1 MEVFWNAGT
10 EAIRLLFGLDP
21 ETFEIIELSLRVS
34 GFSILIASA
43 IGIPLGYII
52 GSRRFGGRTALVAF
66 VNTGMGLPP
75 VVVGLI
81 VYILISRTGP
91 LADAYGAFTSAAW
104 PRLLYTVPAMVMA
117 QVIIS
122 APIVTGF
129 TLAAVGSLPAE
140 LRLQVRSLGA
150 SRWQEALLAL
160 KEARRGVMAAVAAG
174 FGGVISEVGAVAMV
188 GGNIAGKT
196 RTMTTA
202 IQEET
207 SQGNFGLALG
217 LGLILLVI
225 SFVIMN
231 GFTRVQQSG
240 GRYER

>member
-21 ETFEIIELSLRVS
+21 ETFEIVELSLRVS
-34 GFSILIASA
+34 GLSLLIAST
-43 IGIPLGYII
+43 IGIPLGYLV
-52 GSRRFGGRTALVAF
+52 GSRRFSGRTLLVAF
-66 VNTGMGLPP
+66 INTGMGLPP
-75 VVVGLI
+75 VVVGLV
-81 VYILISRTGP
+81 VYILISRSGP
-91 LADAYGAFTSAAW
+91 LADVYRLFTDAAW
-104 PRLLYTVPAMVMA
+104 PRLLYTVPAMVIA

-122 APIVTGF
+122 TPIVTGF

-140 LRLQVRSLGA
+140 LRLQARSLGA
-150 SRWQEALLAL
+150 SRWQEAVLAL

-196 RTMTTA
+196 RVMTTA
-202 IQEET
+202 IAEVTTRGE
-207 SQGNFGLALG
+207 FGLALG
-217 LGLILLVI
+217 LGIILLAI